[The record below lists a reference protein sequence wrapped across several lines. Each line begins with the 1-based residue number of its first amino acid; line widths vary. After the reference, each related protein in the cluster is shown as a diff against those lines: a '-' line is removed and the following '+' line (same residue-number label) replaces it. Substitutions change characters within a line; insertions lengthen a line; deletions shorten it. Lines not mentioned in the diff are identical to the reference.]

1 MFCLYVCAY
10 LRTSQRL
17 SDPLELKLG
26 MIEQVLDTTQLSLQP
41 WFSSLDDGLPQ
52 RKAATI
58 KDSSG
63 DSQRF
68 RLEGSLGSRC

>member
-1 MFCLYVCAY
+1 
-10 LRTSQRL
+10 
-17 SDPLELKLG
+17 
-26 MIEQVLDTTQLSLQP
+26 MIEQMLETTQLSLQP

-63 DSQRF
+63 DSLQF
-68 RLEGSLGSRC
+68 RLEGSLGSCC